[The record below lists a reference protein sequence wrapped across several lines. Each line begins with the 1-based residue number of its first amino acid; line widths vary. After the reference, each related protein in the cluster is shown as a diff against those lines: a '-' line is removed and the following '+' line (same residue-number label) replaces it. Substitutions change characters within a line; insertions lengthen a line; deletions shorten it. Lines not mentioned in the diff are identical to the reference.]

1 MPTTNRKITVPSSEG
16 VRNEAVRM
24 LIKRMGITKA
34 AIFIRENM
42 AQKTDYLQTKSEIF
56 RDKSA
61 AEVYE
66 EIKGAEEEI
75 EKR

>member
-1 MPTTNRKITVPSSEG
+1 
-16 VRNEAVRM
+16 
-24 LIKRMGITKA
+24 
-34 AIFIRENM
+34 M